1 MLFYVIRNTRH
12 AISFIFIS
20 MKKRTG
26 VLILLCSL
34 AIAGL
39 LALQFYWINS
49 FYAVHKTGFEKEV
62 NLAFEDAIKKEF
74 SLRCDTITA
83 QIINRLMDTT
93 EFTISSQLKEDH
105 RTYEYTVF
113 NQHNLNDKWSFSLA
127 DINLPLRRYDTT
139 LKRMVA
145 ERFAETLR
153 SHDLESHVVWYRT
166 QNLGNFMNDKMKEFN
181 FDTARLRKVFDY
193 YLQGRAIAIPYVFY
207 LKQQDSTMNKNQ
219 FPAAL
224 LSNYPVITKSYPTYK
239 LIEDNHYVR
248 ALFTNP
254 SAYIKGKMKAIFISS
269 LVLVLSVCA
278 CIISL
283 FKLWSREKRL
293 SAIKNDFINNITHE
307 FKTPIATVSAAIEA
321 MSDFDVLQNKEKTS
335 RYLSHAK
342 HELLRLAS
350 LVDKVLNISVYE
362 NKLLRLQFEAIHFN
376 DIIVGIIQTHQLSN
390 AKKIDY
396 QMNNK
401 SALTTISADK
411 IQFHHAINNIIDN
424 AIKYSGENLLLQIN
438 CSIKDGYL
446 LIAIAD
452 NGIGLQATD
461 IPLVFEKF
469 YRVKN
474 QQNQFIKGHGLGLSY
489 VKAIMEQHG
498 GWCLLKSKHQAGVEI
513 SLAWPI

>member
-1 MLFYVIRNTRH
+1 
-12 AISFIFIS
+12 
-20 MKKRTG
+20 MKKRSSA
-26 VLILLCSL
+26 LIFLCSL

-39 LALQFYWINS
+39 LALQFYWIHS
-49 FYAVHKTGFEKEV
+49 FYTVHKTGFEKEV

-74 SLRCDTITA
+74 SLRCDTITT
-83 QIINRLMDTT
+83 QIIARLMDTS
-93 EFTISSQLKEDH
+93 EFAITSNQQEDH

-113 NQHNLNDKWSFSLA
+113 NKHNLNDKWSFSLA
-127 DINLPLRRYDTT
+127 DINLPLRQHDLI
-139 LKRMVA
+139 LKRTIA

-166 QNLGNFMNDKMKEFN
+166 QNLGNFMNDKVKEFN
-181 FDTARLRKVFDY
+181 FDTTRLRKVFDY
-193 YLQGRAIAIPYVFY
+193 YLQGRTIVIPYVFY

-224 LSNYPVITKSYPTYK
+224 LASYPVITKSYPTYK

-248 ALFTNP
+248 ALFTSP
-254 SAYIKGKMKAIFISS
+254 SAYIMGKMTAVFISS
-269 LVLVLSVCA
+269 LLLVLSVCA
-278 CIISL
+278 CIILL

-307 FKTPIATVSAAIEA
+307 FKTPIATVSAAVEA
-321 MSDFDVLQNKEKTS
+321 MADFDVLENKEKTN

-342 HELLRLAS
+342 QELQRLTS
-350 LVDKVLNISVYE
+350 LVDKVLSISCYE
-362 NKLLRLQFEAIHFN
+362 NKLLRLQFEVIHFE
-376 DIIVGIIQTHQLSN
+376 DLIMAIIQTHHV
-390 AKKIDY
+390 ARVKKIDY
-396 QMNNK
+396 QLTNN

-424 AIKYSGENLLLQIN
+424 AIKYSGESLLLQIN
-438 CSIKDGYL
+438 CSIKGQYL
-446 LIAIAD
+446 LISIAD

-498 GWCLLKSKHQAGVEI
+498 GWCLLKSRQQAGVEI